1 MILHIDTTK
10 KEELSLS
17 LTDNEQTIAEQ
28 HLPAHYNQAELL
40 LPTIDQLTKT
50 AKKQLTDITKI
61 IVQNGVGSF
70 TSLRI
75 GIATANALAYA
86 LDIEVEDEQGNKLL
100 ANNMQIVE
108 PRYDREPNIT
118 MPKQ

>member
-1 MILHIDTTK
+1 MILHIDTTQLDQ
-10 KEELSLS
+10 LSLS
-17 LTDNEQTIAEQ
+17 LADNDQTIAEQ
-28 HLPAHYNQAELL
+28 HLPVHYNQAELL
-40 LPTIDQLTKT
+40 LPEIDKLLQGANQQLT
-50 AKKQLTDITKI
+50 AVKKVV
-61 IVQNGVGSF
+61 VQNGTGSF

-86 LDIEVEDEQGNKLL
+86 LDIEVEDDQGNKLL

-118 MPKQ
+118 MKK

>member
-1 MILHIDTTK
+1 MILHIDTTQSDQ
-10 KEELSLS
+10 LSLS
-17 LTDNEQTIAEQ
+17 LTENEQTLAEQ

-40 LPTIDQLTKT
+40 LPEIDKLLK
-50 AKKQLTDITKI
+50 ASNKQLTDIKKV
-61 IVQNGVGSF
+61 IVQNGTGSF

-86 LDIEVEDEQGNKLL
+86 LDIEVEDDQGNKLL

-118 MPKQ
+118 MKK